1 MPLLNTIT
9 TPYAEAFLQ
18 VAESRNEVDEV
29 VTQAKSILEL
39 WNTCPEFSDA
49 MASPVLEVNQKKAAL
64 EKLFSNEV
72 TPSFLNL
79 LKLLADR
86 QRIGLLNSVLERLLE
101 IYREQRNIALATITS
116 ASALNDD
123 QQSEL
128 LKKVQSIAG
137 TDNLE
142 IDLKVDS
149 ELIGGFVVNVGSKVI
164 DASIAGQVRR
174 LGLALAKVSQSFSDF
189 LPLFLPFHLPQLQLI
204 PWFLYVPTRSVQS
217 LNSRL
222 LITISQYL

>member
-39 WNTCPEFSDA
+39 WNTCPEFSEA

-64 EKLFSNEV
+64 AKIFSSQV
-72 TPSFLNL
+72 KPSFLNL

-116 ASALNDD
+116 ASALNED

-149 ELIGGFVVNVGSKVI
+149 ELLGGFVVNVGSKVI

-174 LGLALAKVSQSFSDF
+174 LGLALAKVS
-189 LPLFLPFHLPQLQLI
+189 
-204 PWFLYVPTRSVQS
+204 
-217 LNSRL
+217 
-222 LITISQYL
+222 

>member
-1 MPLLNTIT
+1 M
-9 TPYAEAFLQ
+9 
-18 VAESRNEVDEV
+18 
-29 VTQAKSILEL
+29 
-39 WNTCPEFSDA
+39 
-49 MASPVLEVNQKKAAL
+49 
-64 EKLFSNEV
+64 
-72 TPSFLNL
+72 
-79 LKLLADR
+79 
-86 QRIGLLNSVLERLLE
+86 NSVLERLLE

-116 ASALNDD
+116 ASALNED

-174 LGLALAKVSQSFSDF
+174 LGLALAKVS
-189 LPLFLPFHLPQLQLI
+189 
-204 PWFLYVPTRSVQS
+204 
-217 LNSRL
+217 
-222 LITISQYL
+222 

>member
-1 MPLLNTIT
+1 MPLLNTLT

-29 VTQAKSILEL
+29 ITQAKSILEL
-39 WNTCPEFSDA
+39 WNESPEFSDA
-49 MASPVLEVNQKKAAL
+49 MSSPVLEVNQKKSAL
-64 EKLFSNEV
+64 EKLFSKEIS
-72 TPSFLNL
+72 PSFLNL

-101 IYREQRNIALATITS
+101 IYREQKNIALATITS
-116 ASALNDD
+116 ASALTED

-174 LGLALAKVSQSFSDF
+174 LGLALAKVS
-189 LPLFLPFHLPQLQLI
+189 
-204 PWFLYVPTRSVQS
+204 
-217 LNSRL
+217 
-222 LITISQYL
+222 